1 MLNKINKG
9 ENITYTWELCKIRIK
24 EFTLKYAKQK
34 RNQERQE
41 IVLLENRYS
50 EFTTKFQNLEEDI
63 KKEKNEIKQGAKI
76 RSRAAWFEEGEKNTK
91 YFLNLEKRNGIKRSL
106 TSVKIGKRI
115 ETNAKKVQK
124 QVHQFYSKLY
134 KSNNTGDYLIEQYIG
149 TINNPVLTED
159 DANLCEG
166 EISIEE
172 LTLALTNM
180 KLNI

>member
-1 MLNKINKG
+1 M
-9 ENITYTWELCKIRIK
+9 
-24 EFTLKYAKQK
+24 KYAKQK

-50 EFTTKFQNLEEDI
+50 EFTTKFQNLDEDI
-63 KKEKNEIKQGAKI
+63 KKEKNEIKQKINDYYSQGAKI

-124 QVHQFYSKLY
+124 QVHQFKVIQI
-134 KSNNTGDYLIEQYIG
+134 K
-149 TINNPVLTED
+149 
-159 DANLCEG
+159 
-166 EISIEE
+166 
-172 LTLALTNM
+172 
-180 KLNI
+180 